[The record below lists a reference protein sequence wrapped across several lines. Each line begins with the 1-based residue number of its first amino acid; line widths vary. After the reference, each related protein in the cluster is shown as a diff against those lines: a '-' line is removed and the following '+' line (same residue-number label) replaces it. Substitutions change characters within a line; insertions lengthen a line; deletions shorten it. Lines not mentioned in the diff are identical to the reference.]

1 MKRFL
6 LALLATTSFA
16 HAAYYVECGTELN
29 EDFGTFETVS
39 FRASSEDEIFS
50 GLNRDVW
57 SVALGDD
64 WLADGKATAK
74 VIQLDR
80 SKNLEIIVAKGTGLS
95 RIGKRFVVVDMYADF
110 PVLEVYN
117 VGGFAGGVKTNQYD
131 CYTAQM

>member
-50 GLNRDVW
+50 GLNSDVW
-57 SVALGDD
+57 SVALDDD
-64 WLADGKATAK
+64 WLTDGKATAK